1 MCAAGKHTPNPT
13 ATMPRI
19 ISLMLKIMCSTAHCA
34 GLLCLTIFVTACADT
49 SLRVASMARPYRV
62 EVVQGNFVSR
72 EQVQALQTGMSRQQV
87 REILGTPLVTSLFHA
102 DRWEYVFTL
111 QRPNVAAQTRRLTV
125 FFSGDTLARVE
136 GDDMPSEAEFVASL
150 ATKLDQPKVP
160 QLEASEAQ
168 LARFPAPTPV
178 LATDTAPPLPAA
190 TAYPPLE

>member
-1 MCAAGKHTPNPT
+1 MYK
-13 ATMPRI
+13 TMFYP
-19 ISLMLKIMCSTAHCA
+19 AHWGLA
-34 GLLCLTIFVTACADT
+34 GLLGLAVLTGCADT
-49 SLRVASMARPYRV
+49 SRRVVSMAKPYRV

-87 REILGTPLVTSLFHA
+87 REILGTPLVTSVFHS

-125 FFSGDTLARVE
+125 FFEGDVLARVE

-150 ATKLDQPKVP
+150 TTKLAQPKVP
-160 QLEASEAQ
+160 QLEASEEQ
-168 LARFPAPTPV
+168 LARFPAPAPTP
-178 LATDTAPPLPAA
+178 TAEAAPALNV